1 MKRLSLGVVLVAA
14 IALSIPA
21 SASAAEYDTFVG
33 CDDSAANPVPA
44 NVCEFDDFP
53 AAYFESD
60 EDTEYLPCLEF
71 PNADFICL
79 NEERQAEAGVLDAV
93 SLPTEEPGTYF
104 AVWFVGEEVVGEWEF
119 HINQRPPPP
128 PTPAP
133 LPAPAP
139 VVVVPPF
146 VVGPSKGCLT
156 AKKKVTQLKSQL
168 ENANGRKQ
176 KTRLRGKLKGAKAAV
191 KRAC

>member
-1 MKRLSLGVVLVAA
+1 MKRLPLGIVLTAA
-14 IALSIPA
+14 IALLA
-21 SASAAEYDTFVG
+21 TATASAAEYETFVG
-33 CDDSAANPVPA
+33 CDLAANPVPA
-44 NVCEFDDFP
+44 TVCEFDDFP
-53 AAYFESD
+53 AAYIESD

-71 PNADFICL
+71 PNADFLCL

-119 HINQRPPPP
+119 RINQPPPP
-128 PTPAP
+128 PAPAP

-139 VVVVPPF
+139 VVVPPF
-146 VVGPSKGCLT
+146 IAGPSKGCLK
-156 AKKKVTQLKSQL
+156 AKKKVTQLKNQL

-176 KTRLRGKLKGAKAAV
+176 KTRLRGKLKGAKAAA

>member
-1 MKRLSLGVVLVAA
+1 MKRLSLGIVLTAA
-14 IALSIPA
+14 IALLVPA
-21 SASAAEYDTFVG
+21 AASAAEYDTFVG
-33 CDDSAANPVPA
+33 CDELAANPVPA

-60 EDTEYLPCLEF
+60 ENTEYLPCLEF
-71 PNADFICL
+71 PDADFLCL
-79 NEERQAEAGVLDAV
+79 NEEQQAQAGILDAV

-119 HINQRPPPP
+119 RINQPPPP
-128 PTPAP
+128 APAPAP

-139 VVVVPPF
+139 VVVPPF
-146 VVGPSKGCLT
+146 IAGPSKDCLR
-156 AKKKVTQLKSQL
+156 AKKKVTQLRNQL
-168 ENANGRKQ
+168 QNANRRKQ
-176 KTRLRGKLKGAKAAV
+176 KTRLRGKLKGAKAAA